1 MFCWWLQSFVASE
14 YHCSSHSW
22 WTAPFTVPLL
32 ITSFSGDFLKSL
44 VFILDLI
51 EISKRRVGLYFKYF
65 LTTQSFIYFLVILHS
80 LLALS
85 YQDWQYGEAEFVFN
99 IVSFLVTLSFFSLR
113 KNGNNQKLAEN
124 LQVWYKEPFSPW
136 TFRKCWPDAFP
147 MTPGCVFS
155 TNKDIPLHDHS
166 TIIKHQEIYTDIVLH
181 VVLRLKQCISDW
193 DLSPPARLEPSENP
207 PSVNWSHTPGFRT
220 YEAQVLDVSS
230 QKEFSER
237 QIDR

>member
-1 MFCWWLQSFVASE
+1 MHLSCFSFKMKQTRTIIVETVLENPSFFWLVWNF
-14 YHCSSHSW
+14 HL
-22 WTAPFTVPLL
+22 LL
-32 ITSFSGDFLKSL
+32 IILFCKNLYYETVLKVRVL
-44 VFILDLI
+44 ADMMPYHLQIL
-51 EISKRRVGLYFKYF
+51 Y
-65 LTTQSFIYFLVILHS
+65 
-80 LLALS
+80 
-85 YQDWQYGEAEFVFN
+85 
-99 IVSFLVTLSFFSLR
+99 
-113 KNGNNQKLAEN
+113 
-124 LQVWYKEPFSPW
+124 
-136 TFRKCWPDAFP
+136 
-147 MTPGCVFS
+147 CVFS